1 MITRAGIQLGPI
13 FIHFYGIIIMVG
25 ALLGAWLAS
34 RQAKRRGDNGD
45 LVWDVLPWL
54 LVAGILGAR
63 IWHILTPP
71 DSMKSMGLTT
81 AYYFS
86 HPLDALAIWNGG
98 LGIPGAVIGGVIALL
113 LYCRSKKVSFTR
125 WVDFI
130 APGLIL
136 AQAIGRWGNFVNQ
149 ELYGAPTDLPW
160 KLFIDP
166 LHRIAGYQNV
176 EYYHPLFLYES
187 LYNLAIS
194 AFLIWLGIRFQE
206 KLRDGDVFLTYLV
219 FYPTG
224 RFFLEF
230 LRLDP
235 SSVGTINANQTLMGI
250 IAVASAIILYIR
262 HRNGSQR
269 DEGDLPIQSEIE
281 SQE

>member
-1 MITRAGIQLGPI
+1 MITRAGIQLGPV
-13 FIHFYGIIIMVG
+13 FIHFYGIIIMLG

-34 RQAKRRGDNGD
+34 RQAKRRGDNSD
-45 LVWDVLPWL
+45 LIWDVLPWL
-54 LVAGILGAR
+54 LVAGIIGAR

-113 LYCRSKKVSFTR
+113 LYCRSKKVSFAR

-149 ELYGAPTDLPW
+149 ELYGAPTNLPW

-187 LYNLAIS
+187 LYNFAI
-194 AFLIWLGIRFQE
+194 AGFLIWIGIRFQD
-206 KLRDGDVFLTYLV
+206 KLREGDVFLTYLV
-219 FYPTG
+219 LYPTG
-224 RFFLEF
+224 RFLLEF

-235 SSVGTINANQTLMGI
+235 SSVGTINANQTIMGI
-250 IAVASAIILYIR
+250 IAVASALILYIR
-262 HRNGSQR
+262 HRSGTQQPDNEKSA
-269 DEGDLPIQSEIE
+269 E
-281 SQE
+281 SGIDTQE